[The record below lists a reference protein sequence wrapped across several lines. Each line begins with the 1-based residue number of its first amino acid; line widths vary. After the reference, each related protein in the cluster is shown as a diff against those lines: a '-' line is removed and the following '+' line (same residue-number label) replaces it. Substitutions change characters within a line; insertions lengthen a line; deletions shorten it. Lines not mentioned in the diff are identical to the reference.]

1 MTRVIKMESDFKVA
15 VIGLGLIGG
24 SLAYALRGF
33 RRALIAGCD
42 IDPRRGA

>member
-1 MTRVIKMESDFKVA
+1 MESDFKIA

-33 RRALIAGCD
+33 KKA
-42 IDPRRGA
+42 